1 MRPLH
6 RLWQALESLP
16 GPSASGA
23 EWKQRLGDDFE
34 SLKRFLLLTDR
45 IADRIPDAQDSYSHR
60 RVVRHSGD
68 DIVGINDQDGS
79 IVPLIK
85 TDVLIYR
92 LNTAKLSEAA
102 IVAFGWEPLKIQ
114 PTSLT
119 PIRVGTIRPFDM
131 PIFLA
136 IPRKSKDLL
145 DFLQSLDANEQ
156 RGMVLL
162 TPSSRFVQS
171 MVEDWLNKRN
181 GHLFPLTECL
191 ELGKGERLLLTEE
204 GKQRVLVLQGALE
217 QQQKPRVRASSKANR
232 GKRGKQQAAPAKSWT
247 QVDLDEAI
255 RKYKAERASSYAD
268 LVAGVRANRPGAK
281 SAAQEIYGRNS
292 IVRALGVKAPAM
304 VTKSP
309 VWQAIA
315 DELGIPRGQERN
327 QSSLQKVGLDI
338 AIEKQASESSAS
350 GLDIAVR
357 NETIKLVRK
366 AMAREEAEV
375 IVERLRDGTI
385 TDDQARELA
394 EAVKDQKRDQRT
406 HKVSG
411 RA

>member
-1 MRPLH
+1 M
-6 RLWQALESLP
+6 
-16 GPSASGA
+16 ASV
-23 EWKQRLGDDFE
+23 K
-34 SLKRFLLLTDR
+34 
-45 IADRIPDAQDSYSHR
+45 
-60 RVVRHSGD
+60 
-68 DIVGINDQDGS
+68 
-79 IVPLIK
+79 
-85 TDVLIYR
+85 
-92 LNTAKLSEAA
+92 
-102 IVAFGWEPLKIQ
+102 
-114 PTSLT
+114 
-119 PIRVGTIRPFDM
+119 
-131 PIFLA
+131 
-136 IPRKSKDLL
+136 
-145 DFLQSLDANEQ
+145 
-156 RGMVLL
+156 
-162 TPSSRFVQS
+162 
-171 MVEDWLNKRN
+171 
-181 GHLFPLTECL
+181 
-191 ELGKGERLLLTEE
+191 
-204 GKQRVLVLQGALE
+204 
-217 QQQKPRVRASSKANR
+217 
-232 GKRGKQQAAPAKSWT
+232 QAAPAKSWT
-247 QVDLDEAI
+247 QDDLDEAI

-292 IVRALGVKAPAM
+292 IVRALCVKAPAM

>member
-1 MRPLH
+1 
-6 RLWQALESLP
+6 
-16 GPSASGA
+16 
-23 EWKQRLGDDFE
+23 LGDDFE

-45 IADRIPDAQDSYSHR
+45 LADSIPVVEDSYSHR
-60 RVVRHSGD
+60 RVVRHSDD
-68 DIVGINDQDGS
+68 DIVGINDRDDS
-79 IVPLIK
+79 VVPLSK

-102 IVAFGWEPLKIQ
+102 IIAFGWDPLKLP

-131 PIFLA
+131 PAFLA

-145 DFLQSLDANEQ
+145 DFLQSFDANEP
-156 RGMVLL
+156 RGLALL

-191 ELGKGERLLLTEE
+191 ELGKGERLLLTAE
-204 GKQRVLVLQGALE
+204 GKQRLQALQSVLE
-217 QQQKPRVRASSKANR
+217 QQQSKRVRASSKTNQR
-232 GKRGKQQAAPAKSWT
+232 KRGTQQAVPVRAWT
-247 QVDLDEAI
+247 QIDLDEAI
-255 RKYKAERASSYAD
+255 RKYKAERASSYSD
-268 LVAGVRANRPGAK
+268 LVAGVRANRPGAM

-292 IVRALGVKAPAM
+292 IVRALGVKSGAM
-304 VTKSP
+304 VTNSL

-315 DELGIPRGQERN
+315 DELGISRGKKRK

-338 AIEKQASESSAS
+338 AIEKHAAESSVS
-350 GLDIAVR
+350 GLDIVVR

-366 AMAREEAEV
+366 ALGRDEAEV
-375 IVERLRDGTI
+375 IVERLRDGTM
-385 TDDQARELA
+385 TDEEARELA

-411 RA
+411 RS